1 MCCARIALTGLDS
14 LHKDISLQLPEVH
27 KLMVMAAVSS

>member
-14 LHKDISLQLPEVH
+14 LHKDNLLKLPEVH
-27 KLMVMAAVSS
+27 KLEVMATVSS